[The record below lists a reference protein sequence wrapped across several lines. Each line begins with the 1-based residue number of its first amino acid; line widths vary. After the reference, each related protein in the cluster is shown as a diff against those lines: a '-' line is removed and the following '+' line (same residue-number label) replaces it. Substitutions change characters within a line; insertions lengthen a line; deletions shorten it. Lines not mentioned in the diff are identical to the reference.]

1 MTSIDTRHRPRG
13 KTVRKFVVLALIQL
27 GFLAACGGGGGYG
40 GGGGTP
46 PPPPPTQTIATP
58 GPPNVET
65 MTVNSGPA
73 GVNAVN
79 TVYVSVKVCVPA
91 TTTCATIDH
100 IEVDT
105 GSTGLRILAG
115 APNGLVLPPEKDG
128 SGNPMAECLQ
138 FADGTSWGSLAVADI
153 TLPGSG
159 ETASSVH
166 VHIIGDPAYPTIP
179 SACTGTPEN
188 TVAAFGA
195 NGILGVGP
203 FAQDC
208 GNACVAAVTP
218 LPVYYSCPLPSTCAA
233 ANASLTLQVP
243 NPVTLFATDNNGVII
258 ELPAV
263 GSAGST
269 TTSGSLV
276 FGIGTRTNNG
286 LGTATVLPEDVN
298 TGFITGTY
306 KGTAYTDGYLDSG
319 SNGNF
324 FTDTSL
330 MACPAPNAGFYCPT
344 STMSETAT
352 LKGTS
357 AATLTANFSVA
368 NADTLF
374 STAGYT
380 AFSNLGGTNSD
391 AMGFDLG
398 LSFFYGHNVFTAI
411 EGSVASGTMGPYFAY

>member
-1 MTSIDTRHRPRG
+1 M
-13 KTVRKFVVLALIQL
+13 RKFVALALIQL

-46 PPPPPTQTIATP
+46 PPPPPMQMIATP

-65 MTVNSGPA
+65 MTVDSGPA

-79 TVYVSVKVCVPA
+79 TLYVSVKVCVPG
-91 TTTCATIDH
+91 TSTCKTIDH

-105 GSTGLRILAG
+105 GSIGLRIMSSVLTA
-115 APNGLVLPPEKDG
+115 APAITLPAETDG
-128 SGNPMAECLQ
+128 TNPLAECLQ
-138 FADGTSWGSLAVADI
+138 FADGTSWGSLATADMQ
-153 TLPGSG
+153 LPVSG
-159 ETASSVH
+159 ETAANIH
-166 VHIIGDPAYPTIP
+166 VQVIGDPAYPTVP
-179 SACTGTPEN
+179 TNCTGTPEN
-188 TVAAFGA
+188 TVAMFGA

-203 FAQDC
+203 FIQDC
-208 GNACVAAVTP
+208 GSACVAAVTP
-218 LPVYYSCPLPSTCAA
+218 LTVYYSCPSPSTCAA
-233 ANASLTLQVP
+233 ANEGLTLQVQ
-243 NPVTLFATDNNGVII
+243 NPATLFGTDSNGVII

-263 GSAGST
+263 GAAGST
-269 TTSGSLV
+269 PISGSLV

-286 LGTATVLPEDVN
+286 LGTATVLPEDPS
-298 TGFITGTY
+298 TGWITGTY

-324 FTDTSL
+324 FTDSSLTPCTSN
-330 MACPAPNAGFYCPT
+330 PKFYCPA

-357 AATLTANFSVA
+357 AATLAANFSVA

-374 STAGYT
+374 SVTSYT

-391 AMGFDLG
+391 TAGFDLG
-398 LSFFYGHNVFTAI
+398 LPFFYGHNVFTAI
-411 EGSVASGTMGPYFAY
+411 ENANTPGGIGPYFAY

>member
-1 MTSIDTRHRPRG
+1 
-13 KTVRKFVVLALIQL
+13 VRKFVALALIQL

-46 PPPPPTQTIATP
+46 PPPPPMQMIATP

-79 TVYVSVKVCVPA
+79 TAYISVKVCVHG
-91 TTTCATIDH
+91 TSTCKTIDH

-105 GSTGLRILAG
+105 GSIGLRIMSSVLSA
-115 APNGLVLPPEKDG
+115 APAITLPGENDG
-128 SGNPMAECLQ
+128 SGNPLAECLQ
-138 FADGTSWGSLAVADI
+138 FADGTSWGSLATADI
-153 TLPGSG
+153 QLPVSG
-159 ETASSVH
+159 ETAANLH
-166 VHIIGDPAYPTIP
+166 VQVIGDPAYPTVP
-179 SACTGTPEN
+179 TDCTGMPEN
-188 TVAAFGA
+188 DVVTFGA

-203 FAQDC
+203 FIQDC
-208 GNACVAAVTP
+208 GSACVAAVTP
-218 LPVYYSCPLPSTCAA
+218 LTVYYSCPSPSTCAA
-233 ANASLTLQVP
+233 ANASLAEQVP
-243 NPVTLFATDNNGVII
+243 NPVTLFGTDGNGVIV

-263 GSAGST
+263 ASAGSA

-286 LGTATVLPEDVN
+286 LGTATVLPEDPN
-298 TGFITGTY
+298 TGWITGTY
-306 KGTAYTDGYLDSG
+306 KGTLYTNSYLDSG

-324 FTDTSL
+324 FTDSSLTLCTSN
-330 MACPAPNAGFYCPT
+330 PKFYCPT

-352 LKGTS
+352 LKGTN
-357 AATLTANFSVA
+357 AATLAADFSVA

-374 STAGYT
+374 SVTSYT

-391 AMGFDLG
+391 TAGFDLG
-398 LSFFYGHNVFTAI
+398 LPFFYGHNVFTAI
-411 EGSVASGTMGPYFAY
+411 ENANTPGGIGPYFAY

>member
-1 MTSIDTRHRPRG
+1 M
-13 KTVRKFVVLALIQL
+13 RKFVALALIQL

-46 PPPPPTQTIATP
+46 PPPAMQVIATP

-65 MTVNSGPA
+65 MTVDSGPA

-79 TVYVSVKVCVPA
+79 TAYISVKVCVPG
-91 TTTCATIDH
+91 TSTCKTIDH

-105 GSTGLRILAG
+105 GSIGLRIMSSVLTT
-115 APNGLVLPPEKDG
+115 APAITLPAETDG
-128 SGNPMAECLQ
+128 TNPLAECLQ
-138 FADGTSWGSLAVADI
+138 FADGTSWGSLAMADI
-153 TLPGSG
+153 QLPVSG
-159 ETASSVH
+159 ETAANVN
-166 VHIIGDPAYPTIP
+166 VQVIGDPLYPTVP
-179 SACTGTPEN
+179 TDCTGIPEN

-203 FAQDC
+203 FIQDC
-208 GNACVAAVTP
+208 GSACVAAVTP
-218 LPVYYSCPLPSTCAA
+218 LTVYYSCPSPSTCAA
-233 ANASLTLQVP
+233 ANASLLEQVP
-243 NPVTLFATDNNGVII
+243 NPVTLFGTDHNGVIV

-286 LGTATVLPEDVN
+286 LGAATVLPEDPS
-298 TGFITGTY
+298 TGWISGTY
-306 KGTAYTDGYLDSG
+306 KSTVYTNSYLDSG

-324 FTDTSL
+324 FTDSSLTPCTSN
-330 MACPAPNAGFYCPT
+330 PNFYCPA

-352 LKGTS
+352 LRG
-357 AATLTANFSVA
+357 ANGATLAADFSVA

-374 STAGYT
+374 SITSYT
-380 AFSNLGGTNSD
+380 AFSNLGGTNSN

-398 LSFFYGHNVFTAI
+398 LPFFYGHNVFTAI
-411 EGSVASGTMGPYFAY
+411 ENAGTPGGIGPYFAY

>member
-1 MTSIDTRHRPRG
+1 
-13 KTVRKFVVLALIQL
+13 VRKFVALALIQL

-46 PPPPPTQTIATP
+46 PPPPMQMIATP

-65 MTVNSGPA
+65 MTVNSGPS

-79 TVYVSVKVCVPA
+79 TAYISVKVCVHG
-91 TTTCATIDH
+91 TSTCKTIDH

-105 GSTGLRILAG
+105 GSIGLRIMSSVLTS
-115 APNGLVLPPEKDG
+115 APAITLPAEQDG
-128 SGNPMAECLQ
+128 SGNPLAECLQ
-138 FADGTSWGSLAVADI
+138 FADGTSWGSLTVADI
-153 TLPGSG
+153 QLPVSG
-159 ETASSVH
+159 ETAANVH
-166 VHIIGDPAYPTIP
+166 VQVIGDPAYPTVP
-179 SACTGTPEN
+179 TDCTGVPEN
-188 TVAAFGA
+188 TVVQFGA

-203 FAQDC
+203 FIQDC
-208 GNACVAAVTP
+208 GSACVAAVTP
-218 LPVYYSCPLPSTCAA
+218 LTVYYSCPSPSTCAA
-233 ANASLTLQVP
+233 ANASLAEQVM
-243 NPVTLFATDNNGVII
+243 NPVSLFGTDNNGVIV

-263 GSAGST
+263 GSAGSA

-286 LGTATVLPEDVN
+286 LGTATVLPEDPN
-298 TGFITGTY
+298 TGWITGTY
-306 KGTAYTDGYLDSG
+306 KGTVYANSYLDSG

-324 FTDTSL
+324 FTDSSLTPCTSN
-330 MACPAPNAGFYCPT
+330 PNFYCPA

-357 AATLTANFSVA
+357 AATLTADFSVA

-374 STAGYT
+374 SIASYT

-391 AMGFDLG
+391 PMGFDLG
-398 LSFFYGHNVFTAI
+398 LPFYYGHNVFVAI
-411 EGSVASGTMGPYFAY
+411 ENANTPGGMGPYFAY

>member
-1 MTSIDTRHRPRG
+1 
-13 KTVRKFVVLALIQL
+13 VRKFVALALIQL

-46 PPPPPTQTIATP
+46 PPPPMQMIATP

-65 MTVNSGPA
+65 MTVNSGPS

-79 TVYVSVKVCVPA
+79 TAYISVKVCVPG
-91 TTTCATIDH
+91 TSTCKTIDH

-105 GSTGLRILAG
+105 GSIGLRIMSSVLTTAPAITLLA
-115 APNGLVLPPEKDG
+115 ETDG
-128 SGNPMAECLQ
+128 TNPLAECLQ
-138 FADGTSWGSLAVADI
+138 FADGTSWGSLATADI
-153 TLPGSG
+153 QLPVSG
-159 ETASSVH
+159 ETAANVN
-166 VHIIGDPAYPTIP
+166 VQVIGDPLYPTVP
-179 SACTGTPEN
+179 TDCTGIPEN
-188 TVAAFGA
+188 TVATFGA

-203 FAQDC
+203 FIQDC
-208 GNACVAAVTP
+208 GSACVAAVTP
-218 LPVYYSCPLPSTCAA
+218 LKVYYSCPSPSTCAA
-233 ANASLTLQVP
+233 ANASLAKQVA
-243 NPVTLFATDNNGVII
+243 NPVTLFGTDNNGVII

-286 LGTATVLPEDVN
+286 LGTATVLPEDPN
-298 TGFITGTY
+298 TAWITGTY
-306 KGTAYTDGYLDSG
+306 KGTTYTHGYLDSG

-324 FTDTSL
+324 FTDSSLATCTSN
-330 MACPAPNAGFYCPT
+330 PNFYCPA

-352 LKGTS
+352 LRGTN
-357 AATLTANFSVA
+357 AATLTADFSVA

-374 STAGYT
+374 SITSYT

-391 AMGFDLG
+391 TAGFDLG
-398 LSFFYGHNVFTAI
+398 LPFFYGHNVFTAI
-411 EGSVASGTMGPYFAY
+411 ENANTPGGMGPYFAY